1 MINRRQFT
9 VLAGLSFFALIRREL
24 GGDASVLAGPRDVC
38 EQCGAAAGCQ
48 RSCRLVMEEKKVT
61 ITCWGSQAED
71 FCLPLKGQPCQQH
84 CELVCDE
91 GPDGDALCVKP
102 KKFVWTEWIPGC
114 GAKPYTKQKL
124 MKKTITKKV
133 PSYKWVVETL
143 CDECRERCPSVEA
156 PPGAEVPLPPVIN
169 VKR

>member
-1 MINRRQFT
+1 MINRRQFS
-9 VLAGLSFFALIRREL
+9 VFAGLAFLGFAGRW
-24 GGDASVLAGPRDVC
+24 ASGEAGEGARGDVC
-38 EQCGAAAGCQ
+38 EQCGAPGGCR

-61 ITCWGSQAED
+61 VTCWASQSED
-71 FCLPLKGQPCQQH
+71 FCLPKPSKPDCKH

-91 GPDGDALCVKP
+91 GPDGDCQCVKP

-143 CDECRERCPSVEA
+143 CDDCRERCPSVQA

-169 VKR
+169 VVK